1 MLSSSGRIDSF
12 FYDCPMVKPLWCEVE
27 HKIEEKI
34 RKRLSINQEIAM
46 FGLDLSIQKENNYAN
61 LLILL
66 AKSSISKAKFH
77 GISSRGIIPIF
88 DREILLRKL

>member
-1 MLSSSGRIDSF
+1 
-12 FYDCPMVKPLWCEVE
+12 MVKPLWCEVE
-27 HKIEEKI
+27 HKIEENI
-34 RKRLSINQEIAM
+34 GKRLSINQEIAM
-46 FGLDLSIQKENNYAN
+46 FGLDLPIQKENNYAN